1 MVFNRPSSL
10 SPGIKQLVM
19 KSSLGTLTYYPG
31 LQLVEKAPAPVT
43 DASASEVVEVVE
55 QLGKVNAGS
64 FNGYIAVYAK
74 GHKGKTLSWK
84 IAGKWFKTTVTSDYQ
99 VFQRKTA
106 AIGLNVK
113 VDLYVGG
120 KRELSKTVL
129 TR

>member
-1 MVFNRPSSL
+1 M
-10 SPGIKQLVM
+10 
-19 KSSLGTLTYYPG
+19 
-31 LQLVEKAPAPVT
+31 EKAPAPVT

>member
-1 MVFNRPSSL
+1 MPSSL
-10 SPGIKQLVM
+10 SPGTKQLVM
-19 KSSLGTLTYYPG
+19 KSSHGTLTYFPG

-43 DASASEVVEVVE
+43 DSSGSELVEAVE

>member
-1 MVFNRPSSL
+1 MAS
-10 SPGIKQLVM
+10 
-19 KSSLGTLTYYPG
+19 
-31 LQLVEKAPAPVT
+31 LVEKAPAPVT

-113 VDLYVGG
+113 VDLYVSG